1 MIGLRR
7 AALPAVAVMALTSGV
22 ALMAPTASAEMV
34 LNRNIGTTISS
45 LDPQINFLVYEGWI
59 EEDLYEGLTDYDPAG
74 NVIPGAAKS
83 WDLSSDGLTYTFHL
97 RDGLKWSNG
106 DPLVAQ
112 DFVNGII
119 RTLDPATASQKNYIF
134 SSTLSVTGAADFM
147 AGKNKDPK
155 SVGVSAPDDKTVI
168 VKLDK
173 PAPYALA
180 YFYSFYAPPLHKP
193 SLDKYGKDFVKPEN
207 IVTNGAYKLIENN
220 AQSQAVLVKNPNFH
234 DAASVKIDKV
244 VYKVTEDENTALKL
258 YKSGAIDISYEV
270 PVDQLAALKK
280 SDPDELHVAPGLS
293 TFYLDFN
300 LKKPPFDNINLRKA
314 LAYAIDRTALG
325 KVLKGGEQMSCSFTI
340 PIPNYPAPKV
350 DECDM
355 PKAERIAA
363 AKKFFAAAGF
373 GPDKKL
379 SLTITSQSTDSD
391 KKRAEVIAVMWKQ
404 VLGVDAKVN
413 AVDREAWNNTFTAGN
428 WDAYADDLVGDFVG
442 PEPYLAYMDPR
453 AGAGYNWESKDYEN
467 LWDKAMSVTDQ
478 VERYKVLAQA
488 EKLILDSYYLTPN
501 YSSPN
506 RHLVR
511 KTVKGWVDSPGDVV
525 ATRFLSVETQ

>member
-1 MIGLRR
+1 MAIYNR
-7 AALPAVAVMALTSGV
+7 AALSAVAMTALITGT
-22 ALMAPTASAEMV
+22 ALFAPTASAEMV

-59 EEDLYEGLTDYDPAG
+59 EEDLYEGLTAYDPAG
-74 NVIPGAAKS
+74 NIIPGAAEK
-83 WDLSSDGLTYTFHL
+83 WDLSADGLTYTFHL

-112 DFVNGII
+112 DFVNSVI
-119 RTLDPATASQKNYIF
+119 RILDPATASQKNYIF

-155 SVGVSAPDDKTVI
+155 SVGVSAPDDKTVV

-180 YFYSFYAPPLHKP
+180 YFYSFYCPPLHKP
-193 SLDKYGKDFVKPEN
+193 SLDKYGKDWVKPEN
-207 IVTNGAYKLIENN
+207 IVTNGAYKLVENN

-234 DAASVKIDKV
+234 DAANVKIDKV

-258 YKSGAIDISYEV
+258 YKSGAIDMTYDV
-270 PVDQLAALKK
+270 PTDQLDALKK
-280 SDPDELHVAPGLS
+280 SDPEELHVGPGLS
-293 TFYLDFN
+293 TYYLDFN
-300 LKKPPFDNINLRKA
+300 LKKPPFDNIKLRQA
-314 LAYAIDRTALG
+314 LAYAIDRDALV
-325 KVLKGGEQMSCSFTI
+325 KVIKGGDVASCSFTI
-340 PIPNYPAPKV
+340 PIPQYPSPKPA
-350 DECDM
+350 ECGM

-363 AKKFFAAAGF
+363 AKKLYAEAGF
-373 GPDKKL
+373 GPNKKL
-379 SLTITSQSTDSD
+379 TVTITAQSRDSE

-413 AVDREAWNNTFTAGN
+413 AVDREAWNNTFTAGT
-428 WDAYADDLVGDFVG
+428 WEAYADDLVGDFVG

-453 AGAGYNWESKDYEN
+453 AEAGYNWESKDYEN
-467 LWDKAMSVTDQ
+467 LWDKAMTITDTA
-478 VERYKVLAQA
+478 ERYKVLAQA
-488 EKLILDSYYLTPN
+488 EQLILDSYYLTPN
-501 YSSPN
+501 LTEPN

-511 KTVKGWVDSPGDVV
+511 KTVKGWADSPGDVV
-525 ATRFLSVETQ
+525 PTRFLTVEAQ